1 VITNVSSVV
10 DVINGVVIYGATNVS
25 NVTNAAFNVVDLV
38 ILGLY
43 RDYRLTPCS
52 IIHTCFTDLPVI
64 VLLLIDICYQS
75 SPTNLHYQFSLNQ

>member
-1 VITNVSSVV
+1 MIIVGDVV
-10 DVINGVVIYGATNVS
+10 NGVAFDGAVNVCGMLYM
-25 NVTNAAFNVVDLV
+25 LV

-64 VLLLIDICYQS
+64 VLLLLDICY
-75 SPTNLHYQFSLNQ
+75 LNV

>member
-1 VITNVSSVV
+1 MTILTNTSSNNIIMRTFDDIVM
-10 DVINGVVIYGATNVS
+10 IGVY
-25 NVTNAAFNVVDLV
+25 NVVYLV

-52 IIHTCFTDLPVI
+52 IIRTCFTDLPVI

-75 SPTNLHYQFSLNQ
+75 SPRFDTDK